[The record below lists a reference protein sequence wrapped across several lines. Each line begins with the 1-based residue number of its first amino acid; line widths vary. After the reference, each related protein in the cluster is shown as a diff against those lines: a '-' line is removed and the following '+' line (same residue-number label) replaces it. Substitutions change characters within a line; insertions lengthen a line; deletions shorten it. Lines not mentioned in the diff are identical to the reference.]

1 MRASR
6 RSLLIGG
13 GALVA
18 LAACSAEPTSAEPT
32 STQPAPTDP
41 AEPSP
46 GIEERIGALERRY
59 DAYAGVFAADL
70 DSGRSVAHR
79 ADDPFAMCSTFK
91 AYAAARVLQKAQR
104 GELNLTDEV
113 TIDASEIL
121 PNSPITETRVG
132 ANMSIGEL
140 CQAALQR
147 SDNAAGNWLLRI
159 IGGPSRITDFAR
171 TIGDE
176 ATRLDRWEIELNSAI
191 PGDLRDTSTPR
202 ALGTGYRTLLTG
214 DALAPPQRDQL
225 VGWMRA
231 NETSSMRAGLP
242 QGWTTADKT
251 GGGDFASTND
261 VGIAY
266 GPDGQ
271 RLLLAIMART
281 RTNDP
286 DAQTLRPMVGELA
299 SLLVPSL
306 TGTH

>member
-1 MRASR
+1 MQASR

-18 LAACSAEPTSAEPT
+18 LAACSTSRET
-32 STQPAPTDP
+32 ESAPTKP
-41 AEPSP
+41 TAPLP
-46 GIEERIGALERRY
+46 GIEERIGALEDKY
-59 DAYAGVFAADL
+59 DAYAGVFATDL
-70 DSGRSVAHR
+70 DSGRSMAHR

-91 AYAAARVLQKAQR
+91 AYASARVLQKAQH
-104 GELNLTDEV
+104 GELKLTDEV
-113 TIDASEIL
+113 TIEASDIL
-121 PNSPITETRVG
+121 PNSPITQTRVG
-132 ANMSIGEL
+132 ANMTIAQL

-171 TIGDE
+171 TIGDD
-176 ATRLDRWEIELNSAI
+176 AARLDRWEIELNSAI

-202 ALGTGYRTLLTG
+202 GLGTGFTNLLTG
-214 DALAPPQRDQL
+214 DALALPQRDQL
-225 VGWMRA
+225 EAWMRA

-251 GGGDFASTND
+251 GSGDYASSND

-271 RLLLAIMART
+271 RLGLAIMTRT
-281 RTNDP
+281 RTDDP
-286 DAQTLRPMVGELA
+286 DAETLRPMIGELTA
-299 SLLVPSL
+299 LLVPHL
-306 TGTH
+306 TQSGAS

>member
-6 RSLLIGG
+6 RSVLIGG
-13 GALVA
+13 GALLA
-18 LAACSAEPTSAEPT
+18 LAACSTEPTRA
-32 STQPAPTDP
+32 DP

-46 GIEERIGALERRY
+46 GVDERIGDLERKY
-59 DAYAGVFAADL
+59 NAYAGVFAADL
-70 DSGRSVAHR
+70 GSDRTVAHR

-91 AYAAARVLQKAQR
+91 AYAAARVLQKAQH

-113 TIDASEIL
+113 TIDASDIL
-121 PNSPITETRVG
+121 PNSPITQTRVG
-132 ANMSIGEL
+132 ANMSIDEL

-171 TIGDE
+171 TIGDD
-176 ATRLDRWEIELNSAI
+176 AARLDRWEIELNSAI

-202 ALGTGYRTLLTG
+202 GLGTGFGALLTG
-214 DALAPPQRDQL
+214 DALASPQRDRL
-225 VGWMRA
+225 EDWMRA

-251 GGGDFASTND
+251 GSGDFASSND
-261 VGIAY
+261 VGVAY

-271 RLLLAIMART
+271 RLLLAIMTRT
-281 RTNDP
+281 RTDDP
-286 DAQTLRPMVGELA
+286 DAESLRPMIGELA
-299 SLLVPSL
+299 ALLVPHL
-306 TGTH
+306 TAR